1 MPTTAVTPMT
11 IATAGG
17 AMLMEGE
24 SCPEEGPGSDTVLID
39 TYALCTYERL
49 NDREDSKCGDKATKW
64 LADPCTSRPV
74 HDVPIVAKP
83 GSIRPINS
91 KQT

>member
-17 AMLMEGE
+17 AMLMESE
-24 SCPEEGPGSDTVLID
+24 SCPEEGPGGDTVLID
-39 TYALCTYERL
+39 TYARSSYARLGTERIPSVEIKQPSGSL
-49 NDREDSKCGDKATKW
+49 T
-64 LADPCTSRPV
+64 PCTSQPV
-74 HDVPIVAKP
+74 HDVPIVAKL
-83 GSIRPINS
+83 GSIRPIRP